1 MKLSTLQF
9 YGVVITP
16 GAVLMALEIV
26 SSRVLAPHFGSS
38 VYVWGSIIGVF
49 LAAMSVGYFWGG
61 RFADRQP
68 RLAVLGRLILAAGLA
83 QTLVLLAGARVVAA
97 LGDLTGGSPAGTLIA
112 TTVLFGPVTVFLA
125 AVSPYAVKLATRD
138 LRLLG
143 GTAGHLYALST
154 GGSLVGTL
162 GATFVLIPYLD
173 LESILRLLLAITAIT
188 AIAALITAA
197 GRERLTLTLAAS
209 LLLLA
214 LIPGTMSREA
224 DFGLLA
230 DRITPYQTLRV
241 SETDGIR
248 FLHSDGTVHA
258 AVEIESGEPWLSY
271 ARQAGTALLLKPD
284 LESFLVLGMGGGSV
298 GTYLQ
303 KQMPELVVDYVDID
317 PAIPELARE
326 HMFFE
331 ESERARVYIDDGRR
345 FLTSRP
351 EARWD
356 YIYVDTYIGHSIPFH
371 MATVEF
377 FREIKAHLN
386 PGGVFG
392 LNLISSLDNPFAQGI
407 VRSVTTVFAE
417 LYVFIVPSGNYLFLA
432 TDSADAPG
440 REQMRAT
447 ARRLDPEYDF
457 EPSLQRMA
465 GFQRDLDIDLTRA
478 LLLTDKFAPVNH
490 LIRMDGSLPIAEDAD
505 SGPAPS
511 PPAEEPTE
519 TSTGATEP

>member
-1 MKLSTLQF
+1 MKLSSLQF

-49 LAAMSVGYFWGG
+49 LAAMSIGYFWGG

-68 RLAVLGRLILAAGLA
+68 TLAVLGRLIVAAGLA
-83 QTLVLLAGARVVAA
+83 QTVVLLAGAPIVAA
-97 LGDLTGGSPAGTLIA
+97 LGSLTGGSPAGTLIA
-112 TTVLFGPVTVFLA
+112 TTVLFGPVTMFLA
-125 AVSPYAVKLATRD
+125 AVSPYAVRLATRD
-138 LRLLG
+138 LSLLG

-154 GGSLVGTL
+154 GGSLLGTL
-162 GATFVLIPYLD
+162 GATFVLIPRFD
-173 LESILRLLLAITAIT
+173 LESILRLLLALTALT
-188 AIAALITAA
+188 SIAALITAA
-197 GRERLTLTLAAS
+197 RRERFPLALAVS

-214 LIPGTMSREA
+214 LIPGTMTQEA
-224 DFGLLA
+224 GLELLA

-241 SETDGIR
+241 SEADGIR

-258 AVEIESGEPWLSY
+258 AVEIESGDPWLSY
-271 ARQAGTALLLKPD
+271 ARQAGTALLLDPN

-303 KQMPELVVDYVDID
+303 KQMPELAVDYVDID

-331 ESERARVYIDDGRR
+331 ESALARVHVDDGRR

-356 YIYVDTYIGHSIPFH
+356 YIYVDTYIGQSIPFH
-371 MATVEF
+371 MATIEF

-386 PGGVFG
+386 DGGVFG
-392 LNLISSLDNPFAQGI
+392 LNLISGLDNPFARGI
-407 VRSVTTVFAE
+407 VRTVSTVFSE

-432 TDSADAPG
+432 TDRADAPT
-440 REQMRAT
+440 REQMLAT
-447 ARRLDPEYDF
+447 ARRLDPEYGF
-457 EPSLQRMA
+457 EPSLVRMA
-465 GFQRDLDIDLTRA
+465 GFHRDLDIDLTRA

-490 LIRMDGSLPIAEDAD
+490 LIRMDGSLPVPRPGAEDLKAD
-505 SGPAPS
+505 PAVE
-511 PPAEEPTE
+511 PPP
-519 TSTGATEP
+519 GATEP

>member
-49 LAAMSVGYFWGG
+49 LAAMSIGYFWGG
-61 RFADRQP
+61 RFADQQP
-68 RLAVLGRLILAAGLA
+68 TLAVLGRLILAAGLA
-83 QTLVLLAGARVVAA
+83 QTVVLLAGTRIVAA
-97 LGDLTGGSPAGTLIA
+97 LGDLTGGSPAGTLI
-112 TTVLFGPVTVFLA
+112 TTSILFGPATMFLA

-138 LRLLG
+138 LNLLG

-154 GGSLVGTL
+154 AGSLVGTL
-162 GATFVLIPYLD
+162 GATFVMIPRLD

-188 AIAALITAA
+188 AIAALITAVR
-197 GRERLTLTLAAS
+197 RERFTLALAAS

-214 LIPGTMSREA
+214 LIPGTMTREA
-224 DFGLLA
+224 GLELLA

-258 AVEIESGEPWLSY
+258 AVEIESGDPWLSY

-284 LESFLVLGMGGGSV
+284 LESFLTLGMGSGSV
-298 GTYLQ
+298 GAYLQ
-303 KQMPELVVDYVDID
+303 KQLPRLTVDYVDID

-326 HMFFE
+326 LMLFKDN
-331 ESERARVYIDDGRR
+331 ERSRVHVDDGRR

-351 EARWD
+351 DARWD
-356 YIYVDTYIGHSIPFH
+356 YIYVDIYIGHSTPFH

-377 FREIKAHLN
+377 FREVRKHLDT
-386 PGGVFG
+386 GGVFG
-392 LNLISSLDNPFAQGI
+392 LNLMAGLDNPFSQGI
-407 VRSVTTVFAE
+407 LRAVSSVFTNI
-417 LYVFIVPSGNYLFLA
+417 YVFIVPGGNYLFLA
-432 TDSADAPG
+432 TDRPDAPG
-440 REQMRAT
+440 REELLAT

-457 EPSLQRMA
+457 EPSLERMA
-465 GFQRDLDIDLTRA
+465 GFHRDLDIDLTRA
-478 LLLTDKFAPVNH
+478 PLLTDNFAPVNH
-490 LIRMDGSLPIAEDAD
+490 LIQMNGSSMAFSGDSPVPIARPTIA
-505 SGPAPS
+505 
-511 PPAEEPTE
+511 PPA
-519 TSTGATEP
+519 GATEP